1 MHTLMMADG
10 IDDIMD
16 FELVPWGNAYVASE
30 ACPTTSTAEGYPL
43 YNVTARECW
52 NDKCGAGDGFDCFTG
67 EYIYQHSPSEGLADV
82 IEACAAAGQPRSAW
96 WPFVYCFEGLALNYC
111 PCGDSCD
118 LDDCDLHYSGAP
130 QIYLKDYA
138 PSGTQNVPYNKSLAD
153 AYIADAGRKCAGTV
167 GLDWSAIAAC
177 ALSDPED
184 PTSWPAA
191 TGSKLE
197 MASATKTAKLQ
208 PEHSGVPWVVVDVSP
223 PPAFLRAKTRPPRR
237 GHRSRTRPR
246 SSRPSAPPPRPRASC
261 SRRAATR
268 TPGRRRR
275 RLAALARHMTAPHP
289 IPPGRTG
296 LKLPSSYSA
305 PGSPNDGQRLFCE
318 GARADFRSEL
328 GCALLARAA
337 P

>member
-1 MHTLMMADG
+1 MAD
-10 IDDIMD
+10 
-16 FELVPWGNAYVASE
+16 
-30 ACPTTSTAEGYPL
+30 
-43 YNVTARECW
+43 
-52 NDKCGAGDGFDCFTG
+52 AGDEAVVSTCREAAHRGDWTLALRAARACLQ
-67 EYIYQHSPSEGLADV
+67 QHRRLYYL
-82 IEACAAAGQPRSAW
+82 R
-96 WPFVYCFEGLALNYC
+96 CFEGLALNYC

-184 PTSWPAA
+184 PTSWPATA
-191 TGSKLE
+191 GSKLE

-246 SSRPSAPPPRPRASC
+246 SSRPSAPPPRPRASR

-268 TPGRRRR
+268 TPGRRCR

-289 IPPGRTG
+289 IPPGRRPTTPARATRPPKICF
-296 LKLPSSYSA
+296 LLCVYSPTPPVGTRARTAVA
-305 PGSPNDGQRLFCE
+305 PG
-318 GARADFRSEL
+318 A
-328 GCALLARAA
+328 
-337 P
+337 